1 MSELY
6 YAQETEPWNISQGHD
21 FYALSNMID
30 LAANEIVLGLHY
42 LHLNP
47 SVNEY

>member
-6 YAQETEPWNISQGHD
+6 YAPNGEPWNNRGPD

-30 LAANEIVLGLHY
+30 QCANELVLGLHY